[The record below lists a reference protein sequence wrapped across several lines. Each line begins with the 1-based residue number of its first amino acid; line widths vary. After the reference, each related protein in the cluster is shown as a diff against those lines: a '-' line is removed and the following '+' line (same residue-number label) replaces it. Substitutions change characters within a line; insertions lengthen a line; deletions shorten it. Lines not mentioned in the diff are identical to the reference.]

1 MITWPACLFGNSAR
15 LVTCG
20 ADDQASQPEDVV
32 ADEDEDLGLLVAV
45 VIVVEGDP
53 QTGVCVQ
60 VG

>member
-1 MITWPACLFGNSAR
+1 
-15 LVTCG
+15 
-20 ADDQASQPEDVV
+20 VV